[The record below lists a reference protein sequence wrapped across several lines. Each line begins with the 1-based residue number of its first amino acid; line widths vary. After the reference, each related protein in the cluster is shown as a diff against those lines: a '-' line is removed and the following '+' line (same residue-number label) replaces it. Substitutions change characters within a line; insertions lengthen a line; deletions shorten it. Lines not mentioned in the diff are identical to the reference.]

1 MESWFESDEYPTTP
15 RLQSDSSGLQQ
26 SKAHTFHLLPLAEH
40 QVCPPRA
47 DTRTA
52 VDDQIPK
59 KAKSKLCDL
68 CRQGSAWMHS
78 PETNVTS
85 VMGCPTEKYG
95 SCLLASGPHLKVL
108 GASGLAAQRGSRRE
122 RAVGDTRRSC
132 SSLSSAFASGST
144 VPPQCSGL
152 QEAAALMVPGNCEG
166 LLVPSWFCL

>member
-1 MESWFESDEYPTTP
+1 MESWFKSDEYPTTP
-15 RLQSDSSGLQQ
+15 ILQSDSSGLQQ

-68 CRQGSAWMHS
+68 CRQGSAW
-78 PETNVTS
+78 
-85 VMGCPTEKYG
+85 
-95 SCLLASGPHLKVL
+95 SCLLASGPLAE
-108 GASGLAAQRGSRRE
+108 GPWSQWPAAQSGSRQE
-122 RAVGDTRRSC
+122 RAVGDTWCSCC

-152 QEAAALMVPGNCEG
+152 QEAAALTVPGDCEG
-166 LLVPSWFCL
+166 FLVPSWFCL